1 MLNPFFQ
8 QGSKSEQGLIQDL
21 INEQLR
27 MYGIDVHYI
36 PRSFITEKTVIR
48 EVIESEFNNA
58 YPIEAYIDN
67 YEGYGDNTT
76 ILSKFGIQALNE
88 VNLIISRE
96 RFKNYISPLIQNQT
110 NIKLSSRP
118 KEGDLIYFPLGNRLF
133 EIKFVEHEKP
143 FYQLQGLYTYQLKCE
158 LFRYEDE
165 LIDTD
170 IDEIDDL
177 VSGTD
182 SVDGDKNPIGNVFNL
197 TMVGAGATATALASV
212 VNGGVRYIQVT
223 NRGGGYTSTPTVGI
237 SSSPS
242 GRTASA
248 IAIMIDNIVVCNQ
261 NVSPNTSSVQ
271 SVEITNPGFGYTVAP
286 GVRFIGGGGKGSTGI
301 ASIGN
306 GVVGVITVTNSGSGY
321 VTPPTITFTGV
332 STVSAA
338 ATAVV
343 SAGGSITSIRIT
355 NAGAG
360 YTVAPTI
367 TIGNPI
373 LTSSGNFVLN
383 EVVVGSS
390 SSTTAR
396 VKSWNSITR
405 VLQVSQITGKF
416 VVGEN
421 IVGAASSAS
430 YYLKTVDDY
439 VRIADDGYAANNEIE
454 DEADQ
459 IIDFSEVNPFGMP

>member
-1 MLNPFFQ
+1 
-8 QGSKSEQGLIQDL
+8 
-21 INEQLR
+21 
-27 MYGIDVHYI
+27 
-36 PRSFITEKTVIR
+36 
-48 EVIESEFNNA
+48 
-58 YPIEAYIDN
+58 
-67 YEGYGDNTT
+67 
-76 ILSKFGIQALNE
+76 
-88 VNLIISRE
+88 
-96 RFKNYISPLIQNQT
+96 
-110 NIKLSSRP
+110 
-118 KEGDLIYFPLGNRLF
+118 
-133 EIKFVEHEKP
+133 
-143 FYQLQGLYTYQLKCE
+143 
-158 LFRYEDE
+158 
-165 LIDTD
+165 
-170 IDEIDDL
+170 
-177 VSGTD
+177 
-182 SVDGDKNPIGNVFNL
+182 
-197 TMVGAGATATALASV
+197 
-212 VNGGVRYIQVT
+212 
-223 NRGGGYTSTPTVGI
+223 
-237 SSSPS
+237 
-242 GRTASA
+242 
-248 IAIMIDNIVVCNQ
+248 MIDNIVVCNQ